1 MKTNNKLSTEDKQLI
16 EEHLNG
22 DLYSKT
28 DPENQIRPEIS
39 PVDYYRLHNM
49 DFNWAV
55 LSPLSKMVAEYL
67 EQNQLDLTEAI
78 AITSP
83 EQKLLFFWWYLD
95 GQVTNGGFSQ
105 FIDNGYDKYFP
116 PVLNGLK
123 LLPNKK
129 YYELV
134 EKVYFR
140 YLKGRLST
148 INQNNIPYFKINAQL
163 YKDVE
168 AFIRE
173 HQEQFIKPIDKKYTG
188 RLEYRTGNILEVL
201 EVKKGVPEGKYE
213 KYVDDVKV
221 EEIVYRKG
229 KQVAEKKFKEGLP
242 YEETRSDDT
251 VKNMEHTLKYYPN
264 GQLESHTKKIV
275 KDSYNSNMV
284 FKDRFYD
291 TGIIKAQY
299 WEDETEKIHIKRY
312 FDDGQIRSY
321 HTLKK
326 IENERFNKLS
336 EYLICFDENR
346 KETLINGNGIFY
358 DYDFKEENSRFSFY
372 SYVVNCENYLS
383 NGESIGYQ
391 NGKLWLKRTFI
402 NGIEHG
408 LNIEYDDNGNEEA
421 IREYESGK
429 FVRVVKQK

>member
-1 MKTNNKLSTEDKQLI
+1 MKTNYKLSTADKEFI
-16 EEHLNG
+16 EGHLNG

-28 DPENQIRPEIS
+28 DPEDQIRPEIS
-39 PVDYYRLHNM
+39 PIDYYRLHNM

-55 LSPLSKMVAEYL
+55 LSPLSKMVAVHL
-67 EQNQLDLTEAI
+67 EKKQQDLTEAI
-78 AITSP
+78 AVTSP

-123 LLPNKK
+123 RLPNKK

-134 EKVYFR
+134 EKVYFL
-140 YLKGRLST
+140 YLKDKHDI
-148 INQNNIPYFKINAQL
+148 INKNNIPYFKINAQL

-168 AFIRE
+168 AFIRA

-188 RLEYRTGNILEVL
+188 RVEHRTNNVLEVL

-213 KYVDDVKV
+213 KYVDDVQV

-229 KQVAEKKFKEGLP
+229 KQVAEKKFKEGQP
-242 YEETRSDDT
+242 YEEKRSDDSIR
-251 VKNMEHTLKYYPN
+251 NMEHILKYYPN
-264 GQLESHTKKIV
+264 GQLESHTKRIV

-284 FKDRFYD
+284 FRDRFYD
-291 TGIIKAQY
+291 TGTIKAQY
-299 WEDETEKIHIKRY
+299 WEDETEKIHIRRY

-336 EYLICFDENR
+336 EYLICFDENK
-346 KETLINGNGIFY
+346 KETLINGNGVFY
-358 DYDFKEENSRFSFY
+358 DYDFEEENSRFSFY
-372 SYVVNCENYLS
+372 NYVVNCENYLS
-383 NGESIGYQ
+383 NGESIGYKD
-391 NGKLWLKRTFI
+391 GKLWLKRTYV
-402 NGIEHG
+402 NGVEHG
-408 LNIEYDDNGNEEA
+408 LNIEYDDSGNEEA
-421 IREYESGK
+421 VREYENGK

>member
-1 MKTNNKLSTEDKQLI
+1 MKTNYKLSTADKQFI
-16 EEHLNG
+16 EEHLSR

-28 DPENQIRPEIS
+28 DLENQIRPAIS

-55 LSPLSKMVAEYL
+55 LSPLSKMVAGYL
-67 EQNQLDLTEAI
+67 EQKQQDLTEAI
-78 AITSP
+78 AVTSP

-123 LLPNKK
+123 RLPNKK

-134 EKVYFR
+134 EKVYFL
-140 YLKGRLST
+140 YLKDQHDI
-148 INQNNIPYFKINAQL
+148 INKNNIPYFKINAQL

-168 AFIRE
+168 SFIRD
-173 HQEQFIKPIDKKYTG
+173 HQEQFITPIDKKYTG
-188 RLEYRTGNILEVL
+188 RVEHRTDNILEVL
-201 EVKKGVPEGKYE
+201 EVKKGVPEGTYE

-229 KQVAEKKFKEGLP
+229 KQVAEKKFKGGQP

-251 VKNMEHTLKYYPN
+251 VKNMEHVLKYYPN
-264 GQLESHTKKIV
+264 GQLESHIKRII

-291 TGIIKAQY
+291 TGVIKAQY

-336 EYLICFDENR
+336 EYLICFDENK

-358 DYDFKEENSRFSFY
+358 DYDFKEENSWFSFY

-383 NGESIGYQ
+383 NGESIGYKDGQ
-391 NGKLWLKRTFI
+391 LWLKRTYV

-408 LNIEYDDNGNEEA
+408 LNIEYDDNGNEES
-421 IREYESGK
+421 IREYENGK